1 MQLFAFIRI
10 SMVLTALSCAV
21 RVQADEPGMDRLILV
36 HYQPWYQAKS
46 PQTPWGWHWT
56 MDKYDPEQSIAGKRE
71 IASHLYPLIGPYDS
85 ADPDVL
91 EYHLLLMKL
100 AGIDGVIIDWYG
112 LQDFHDYRLLHRN
125 VEELVRSASRLG
137 VKLVICYEDQTI
149 EKLTRAGKL
158 APGDQVPHAVS
169 EIKWLLDNWFPLE
182 NYVRLKGRP
191 VLLSFGQQG
200 LGPAQW
206 DRCLDQLGQ
215 SIAHFPQQPQEQ
227 DGASGFDWP
236 LPDKGLQPN
245 RDFNRSIGR
254 FRSIDQAIPVA
265 FPRFHDIYEQA
276 GVQRSWGRV
285 QDRGGETFR
294 ETLDG
299 ALETGASLVQIAT
312 WNDWGE
318 GTVIEPSEQFGFR
331 DLEIV
336 QQRRRSHLDAEFPY
350 KAADL
355 RLPFRLFQLRAESSA
370 RSDQRKARLD
380 RVAQWLAN
388 GKIAMARVGL
398 EGLENER

>member
-10 SMVLTALSCAV
+10 SILLTVLNCV
-21 RVQADEPGMDRLILV
+21 VYVEADDPETERLILV

-56 MDKYDPEQSIAGKRE
+56 MNKYDPEQINGGKRE

-91 EYHLLLMKL
+91 EYHLSLMKL
-100 AGIDGVIIDWYG
+100 AGIDGLIIDWYG

-125 VEELVRSASRLG
+125 VKELVRSASRFG

-149 EKLTRAGKL
+149 EKLTKAGKL
-158 APGDQVPHAVS
+158 APGAQVPHAVS
-169 EIKWLLDNWFPLE
+169 EIKWLWDNWFPLE
-182 NYVRLKGRP
+182 NYVRLEGRP

-200 LGPAQW
+200 LAPSQW
-206 DRCLDQLGQ
+206 EQCLEQLGE
-215 SIAHFPQQPQEQ
+215 SIAHFPQQPQGQE
-227 DGASGFDWP
+227 SLRGFDWP

-245 RDFNRSIGR
+245 RDFNQSIGR
-254 FRSIDQAIPVA
+254 SRSKEHAIPVA
-265 FPRFHDIYEQA
+265 FPRFHDIYEEA

-285 QDRGGETFR
+285 QDQGGETFR

-299 ALETGASLVQIAT
+299 ALESGARLVQIAT

-318 GTVIEPSEQFGFR
+318 GTVIEPSEEFGYR
-331 DLEIV
+331 DLEFV
-336 QQRRRSHLDAEFPY
+336 QQSRRSYLDADFPY
-350 KAADL
+350 QAADL
-355 RLPFRLFQLRAESSA
+355 RLPYRLFQLRAASA
-370 RSDQRKARLD
+370 ARLVQRKARLD
-380 RVAQWLAN
+380 QIAQWLAK
-388 GKIAMARVGL
+388 GKVAMARAEL
-398 EGLENER
+398 ERMENER